1 MLECVANVS
10 EGRDPN
16 LLAALVTA
24 CGPGLLDLHADAD
37 HHRSV
42 FTIAGPGTRDAETT
56 ARHLARAV
64 AANVSLAGHEGV
76 HPRFGALDV
85 VPFVA
90 LGGSAAERHIA
101 TLAARAFARWWA
113 DTFAVPVFC
122 YDDADAKG
130 RDLPHARLHAFKGR
144 TPDFG
149 PAEPHPML
157 GATAV
162 GARAPLVAVNCMLVT
177 RDIEVARR
185 IAATVRARNDG
196 LPGVRALGFILET
209 EQRAQVSMNLTDLPQ
224 TGIQEA
230 CLHVRELARAES
242 TDVAR
247 VELVGLVPRAE
258 LDRCSDDFL
267 AWSGLDTEVTIES
280 RLARAARAAEA

>member
-1 MLECVANVS
+1 
-10 EGRDPN
+10 
-16 LLAALVTA
+16 
-24 CGPGLLDLHADAD
+24 
-37 HHRSV
+37 
-42 FTIAGPGTRDAETT
+42 
-56 ARHLARAV
+56 
-64 AANVSLAGHEGV
+64 
-76 HPRFGALDV
+76 
-85 VPFVA
+85 
-90 LGGSAAERHIA
+90 
-101 TLAARAFARWWA
+101 
-113 DTFAVPVFC
+113 
-122 YDDADAKG
+122 
-130 RDLPHARLHAFKGR
+130 
-144 TPDFG
+144 
-149 PAEPHPML
+149 ML

-162 GARAPLVAVNCMLVT
+162 GARAPLVAVNCVLVT

-185 IAATVRARNDG
+185 IAAKMRARNDG

-267 AWSGLDTEVTIES
+267 AWSGLDAEVTIES
-280 RLARAARAAEA
+280 RLSRAARAAEA